1 MPLLHITICF
11 IPPSTISN
19 LIASDLLSKLLSI
32 NFFIISVTEG
42 IDIFEY
48 IYDIV
53 SSSNFFNIFLK
64 IIFYFLRIKFIN
76 YLKIFTYIISNLL
89 LSMGIEDWRLGP
101 IPNPQNLIKLFFKY
115 FHFKLNLK
123 NYRNAQIKKY

>member
-1 MPLLHITICF
+1 MIKIISQRKQIALKACPLKPKDLILKISSKLYNFVVVPLLHNLSKLEALIPQPLSHITICF

-53 SSSNFFNIFLK
+53 SSSNFF
-64 IIFYFLRIKFIN
+64 
-76 YLKIFTYIISNLL
+76 
-89 LSMGIEDWRLGP
+89 
-101 IPNPQNLIKLFFKY
+101 
-115 FHFKLNLK
+115 
-123 NYRNAQIKKY
+123 

>member
-19 LIASDLLSKLLSI
+19 LIVSDLLSKLLSI

-64 IIFYFLRIKFIN
+64 IIFYF
-76 YLKIFTYIISNLL
+76 
-89 LSMGIEDWRLGP
+89 
-101 IPNPQNLIKLFFKY
+101 
-115 FHFKLNLK
+115 
-123 NYRNAQIKKY
+123 